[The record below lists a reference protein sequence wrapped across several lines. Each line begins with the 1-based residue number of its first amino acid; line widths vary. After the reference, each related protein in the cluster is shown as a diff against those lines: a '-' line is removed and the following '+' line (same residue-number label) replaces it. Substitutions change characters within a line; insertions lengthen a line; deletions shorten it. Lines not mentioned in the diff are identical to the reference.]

1 MSLCMWDISVCYNIL
16 YFLLISTANVFP
28 SDLLNDNNHILL
40 LFHLVNWYSLVFT
53 QFYQRNGMKYAI
65 SDADQLSVEILVGQ
79 QRMACSIE
87 YNDLES
93 KTAYNS
99 VKCAFTVRRSGLYAI
114 NIRLGPTAIRGSP
127 FFKEFMP
134 GKISSCIF
142 RYCISHYFRV
152 QLFSRF
158 WTRCGNSRVVNFAIF
173 LMLSLL

>member
-1 MSLCMWDISVCYNIL
+1 MRLHSPGGGGGGPNLECVVLLWILQECIVETNYYIKDLGNNAVCERAEAYQ
-16 YFLLISTANVFP
+16 STARSRIFLV
-28 SDLLNDNNHILL
+28 
-40 LFHLVNWYSLVFT
+40 HLVNLYSLVFT

-114 NIRLGPTAIRGSP
+114 NIRLGPTPIRGSP

-134 GKISSCIF
+134 GKILSCIF
-142 RYCISHYFRV
+142 R
-152 QLFSRF
+152 
-158 WTRCGNSRVVNFAIF
+158 
-173 LMLSLL
+173 